1 MKASVFERFLKFV
14 LIGSF
19 FAICFSCSSSS
30 EKPASGDAPA
40 RIELPSGEDNPL
52 GKQVYVAK
60 CKLCH
65 GVNGQMGGS
74 GAANLA
80 ISLLTQEEAE
90 EVITN
95 GRRLMRAFSQELSE
109 EEIEAVARY
118 IQAFKD

>member
-1 MKASVFERFLKFV
+1 MFERFRKFV

-19 FAICFSCSSSS
+19 FAICCSCSSSS
-30 EKPASGDAPA
+30 DKPASGKAPA
-40 RIELPSGEDNPL
+40 RIELPSGEGNPL

-65 GVNGQMGGS
+65 GVDGQMGGS

-80 ISLLTQEEAE
+80 ISLLTEEEAV

-95 GRRLMRAFSQELSE
+95 GRGLMRAFSEEASA